1 MLTTGAR
8 GNFFFFSP
16 TSEIYSLVRRGF
28 DFIMCSIR
36 CDVSKGRIGF
46 FTRYGEVGYVGA
58 CLFFYPKCLPAFVS
72 FFRTVGAVST
82 ECEPPSRGR
91 LFQIGNHDVNVTNAS
106 DWE

>member
-1 MLTTGAR
+1 MNGDVEIRGAR
-8 GNFFFFSP
+8 EFLFFSP

-58 CLFFYPKCLPAFVS
+58 CLFFTPSVCPRS
-72 FFRTVGAVST
+72 FRFSG
-82 ECEPPSRGR
+82 
-91 LFQIGNHDVNVTNAS
+91 Q
-106 DWE
+106 